1 MDRCRTVLRSRLNH
15 RRGQEMKARIKW
27 IEDVAFMGETGSG
40 HTVVLDG
47 PPESGGRNVGLRPM
61 EAILIGIG
69 GCTAFDVVSILG
81 KARQRVTDCIVEV
94 DAERAEKPPRVFT
107 HICLRFRVVG
117 KDLKEAQVQR
127 AVKLSSEKYCSAT
140 LMLRNAVAITHEY
153 EIVES
158 DA

>member
-1 MDRCRTVLRSRLNH
+1 
-15 RRGQEMKARIKW
+15 MKARIKW

-94 DAERAEKPPRVFT
+94 DGERAEKPPRVFT
-107 HICLRFRVVG
+107 RICLRFRVVG
-117 KDLKEAQVQR
+117 RDLKEAQVQR

-140 LMLRNAVAITHEY
+140 LMLRNAVRITHEY
-153 EIVES
+153 EISES